1 VIRGAAP
8 VQQIKMPEAPAVLT
22 ESLAVR
28 LGSTQVLNGVDLR
41 VERGD
46 LYGLL
51 GRNGA
56 GKTTSMRAFLG
67 LLPRAQGRCE
77 IFGQAVRYLHRCKES
92 IAVALDPPGLDDTL
106 TVRQNLELARIRGGI
121 QAGRS
126 VDDVLELVGLAHR
139 AHHRG
144 DRLSH
149 GQGRR
154 AAVARALLGDPRLLI
169 LDEPLSGLDPE
180 GVETLIELF
189 RHLSSDLG
197 VTVVLSSHHLREVE
211 AVCTRVGMIEAGR
224 TVLEGRVETLLQEA
238 GDGVRVICSQGKAAE
253 AVLAKFPGVSEVVRK
268 ETQGQALLRARLSTD
283 APVAALLI
291 KLVESGCQVEEFVR
305 ERASLVDVFQRAV
318 HPEALGVS
326 A

>member
-1 VIRGAAP
+1 
-8 VQQIKMPEAPAVLT
+8 MPEAPAVLT

-28 LGSTQVLNGVDLR
+28 LGSTQVLHGVDLR

-67 LLPRAQGRCE
+67 LLPGAQGRCE
-77 IFGQAVRYLHRCKES
+77 IFGQAVRQLHRCKEA

-121 QAGRS
+121 EAGRS
-126 VDDVLELVGLAHR
+126 VDEALDLVGLSHR

-154 AAVARALLGDPRLLI
+154 AAVARALLGDPRLLV

-180 GVETLIELF
+180 GVEILIELF

-197 VTVVLSSHHLREVE
+197 VTIVLSSHHLREVE
-211 AVCTRVGMIEAGR
+211 AICTRVGMIEAGR
-224 TVLEGRVETLLQEA
+224 TILEGRVATLLQEA
-238 GDGVRVICSQGKAAE
+238 GDGVRVICSQGKLAE
-253 AVLAKFPGVSEVVRK
+253 AVLAKFSGVTEIIHKEV
-268 ETQGQALLRARLSTD
+268 QGQALLRARLSPD
-283 APVAALLI
+283 APVAALLT
-291 KLVESGCQVEEFVR
+291 KLVESGCEVEEFVR

-318 HPEALGVS
+318 RLETQAVL

>member
-1 VIRGAAP
+1 MIRGAAP

-28 LGSTQVLNGVDLR
+28 LGSTQVLNGVDLC

-67 LLPRAQGRCE
+67 LLPRSRGRCE
-77 IFGQAVRYLHRCKES
+77 IFGQTVRHLHRCKEA

-106 TVRQNLELARIRGGI
+106 TVRQNLELAWIRGGI
-121 QAGRS
+121 RAGRS
-126 VDDVLELVGLAHR
+126 VDEALELVGLAHR

-180 GVETLIELF
+180 GVEILIELF

-211 AVCTRVGMIEAGR
+211 AVCTRVGMIDAGR

-238 GDGVRVICSQGKAAE
+238 GDGVRVICAQGKSAE
-253 AVLAKFPGVSEVVRK
+253 SVLAKFPGVSEVVCK
-268 ETQGQALLRARLSTD
+268 ETQGRALLRARLSSD
-283 APVAALLI
+283 AAVAGLLTR
-291 KLVESGCQVEEFVR
+291 LVESGCEVEEFVR

-318 HPEALGVS
+318 RTDSMEAS